1 MADTRASIT
10 RGDLAIF
17 FLGLFLLWFVWE
29 VRVVFV
35 LVAFSLLLAY
45 GLDPV
50 VRRVEMLPGGRVP
63 RRVAA
68 GAVIFT
74 LIVLL
79 ALAVGYGA
87 PVLASQVAGFL
98 GRVPEQLTH
107 LSEAVRTRASRGA
120 PWMQQL
126 VPMIDGMSEDT
137 TTLVPQLASWLLRG
151 AAGVLARIQQ
161 LLGLLLVPV
170 FTFYLMTDGR
180 ELREAFV
187 GFLPARVRDSVLGS
201 RGRVHRALQSYVRGQ
216 ALVCL
221 IMGTATGSALGV
233 AGMPDVLLLGA
244 LAGIAEIVPVLGA
257 TLATVV
263 IFLSGLTVDLGR
275 GLVGVGIYVVI
286 NWMLGTFV
294 TPRIM
299 GRELKL
305 HPFFVMVSV
314 LAGAQ
319 LLGPPGAILALPAAA
334 VLQALVQDVA
344 AEHRAPHSVREH

>member
-10 RGDLAIF
+10 RGDLAVF

-29 VRVVFV
+29 VRAVFV

-45 GLDPV
+45 GLDPI
-50 VRRVEMLPGGRVP
+50 VRRIESIPGGRIP

-87 PVLASQVAGFL
+87 PALASQVAGFL
-98 GRVPEQLTH
+98 GRVPAQLAH
-107 LSEAVRTRASRGA
+107 LSDAVRAGTSGA

-126 VPMIDGMSEDT
+126 VPMIDRMSADT

-151 AAGVLARIQQ
+151 AAGVLARLQQ
-161 LLGLLLVPV
+161 LLGLLLIPM

-180 ELREAFV
+180 ELREALV

-201 RGRVHRALQSYVRGQ
+201 RGRVHHALQSYVRGQ

-221 IMGTATGSALGV
+221 IMGTATGTALGI

-244 LAGIAEIVPVLGA
+244 LAGLAEIVPVLGA

-275 GLVGVGIYVVI
+275 GLVGVGIYLAI
-286 NWMLGTFV
+286 NWMLGAFV
-294 TPRIM
+294 TPRVM

-334 VLQALVQDVA
+334 VLQALVEDVA
-344 AEHRAPHSVREH
+344 AEHRAPHPARER